1 MNHIRASVTA
11 LSELISEL
19 KNAETIFER
28 SALFAA
34 VRALVDDLR
43 NEDLNDYA
51 KEKLAE
57 IRWHSAA
64 ALDFD
69 ETNGHPSLQHRAW
82 ALGALSSLES
92 QID

>member
-1 MNHIRASVTA
+1 MNHIQASVAA
-11 LSELISEL
+11 LNELINEL
-19 KNAETIFER
+19 KSAKTIFER

-34 VRALVDDLR
+34 IRVLVDDLQK
-43 NEDLNDYA
+43 EDLNDYA
-51 KEKLAE
+51 KEKLSE

-64 ALDFD
+64 ALGFD
-69 ETNGHPSLQHRAW
+69 ETNGHKSLQHRAW